1 MLPYV
6 CGEVFKCRK
15 GRLLMLGG
23 AYHFVNI
30 ERFVSVRIEKIENG
44 LYYFVV
50 KREEKRG
57 GEGGKEGRRALES
70 TKVKLLE
77 GND

>member
-1 MLPYV
+1 
-6 CGEVFKCRK
+6 
-15 GRLLMLGG
+15 MLGG

-57 GEGGKEGRRALES
+57 GEGGKGASES
-70 TKVKLLE
+70 TKVKLL
-77 GND
+77 

>member
-1 MLPYV
+1 
-6 CGEVFKCRK
+6 
-15 GRLLMLGG
+15 MLGG

-57 GEGGKEGRRALES
+57 GEGGKEGIRVDES
-70 TKVKLLE
+70 EVA
-77 GND
+77 